1 MSEDLSCF
9 VDALENPGS
18 WMDPQMRLRDL
29 RDELEAVRARL
40 DWANLVL
47 RKWQNRRAKRARD
60 FYASRALEI
69 TREIEALENDRS

>member
-9 VDALENPGS
+9 VDALEPG
-18 WMDPQMRLRDL
+18 WMEPRMRLRDL

-40 DWANLVL
+40 DWANIVL

-60 FYASRALEI
+60 FYAARVLEI
-69 TREIEALENDRS
+69 TREIESLENDRS

>member
-1 MSEDLSCF
+1 
-9 VDALENPGS
+9 
-18 WMDPQMRLRDL
+18 MDPQMRLRDL

-60 FYASRALEI
+60 FYASRVLEI